1 MGSLPGVGGCAPT
14 GWMPVLWDNGR
25 DFFVARA
32 VCLWL
37 GRFREKI
44 KRIKVS
50 RWPNAKGEIMKNT
63 AKIPTFKKAKDEK
76 KYWDHTDSADLV
88 DWSQAKS
95 VSLSHLK
102 PTLKS
107 M

>member
-1 MGSLPGVGGCAPT
+1 
-14 GWMPVLWDNGR
+14 
-25 DFFVARA
+25 
-32 VCLWL
+32 
-37 GRFREKI
+37 
-44 KRIKVS
+44 
-50 RWPNAKGEIMKNT
+50 MKNT
-63 AKIPTFKKAKDEK
+63 AKIPKFKKAKDEK

-107 M
+107 ISLRLPEMVIEELKILANKRDVPYQSLLKQFVCERIAQELKAVS